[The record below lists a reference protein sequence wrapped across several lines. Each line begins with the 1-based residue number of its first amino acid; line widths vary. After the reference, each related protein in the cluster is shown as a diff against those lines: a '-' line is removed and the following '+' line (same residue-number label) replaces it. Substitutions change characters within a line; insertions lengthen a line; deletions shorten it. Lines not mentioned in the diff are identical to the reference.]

1 MPKKGSG
8 QTEGMRSSEPP
19 DRNRRTSK
27 HRAPQRAGQPP
38 QRRPKPGIEV
48 QPTARQ
54 TSMPAAHGAPDFFSR
69 RTVRFGFALV
79 VVLVLIFGFIGMY
92 RYMTG
97 SRFFELRQIDVYG
110 NSLVS
115 DEEIDQVVRSIAK
128 RKVLSADITE
138 IRNELK
144 KNELIKEVEIA
155 RVLPDM
161 MRVIIK
167 ERTPSA
173 LARRRDG
180 SVVCVD
186 TDGSLFG
193 NRSLF
198 KTTPSPPLIS
208 GLKEEHAESALE
220 INRRRIETYE
230 KLIAELK
237 GSPEPLI
244 PRIEEI
250 NFDDDQGARIIL
262 ADSRI
267 VVVLGN
273 EDFRKRLNAALDLLD
288 AVRRGDAEHLNVLRI
303 GDAEKL
309 LSGAKIAYL
318 NATIP
323 NRVVVGLEE

>member
-1 MPKKGSG
+1 MRKKATG
-8 QTEGMRSSEPP
+8 QSEGNPPEPA

-27 HRAPQRAGQPP
+27 HRAPQRQGEPP
-38 QRRPKPGIEV
+38 QRRPKPGIET
-48 QPTARQ
+48 QSSARQ
-54 TSMPAAHGAPDFFSR
+54 TSAPPPRVGGDFFSR
-69 RTVRFGFALV
+69 RAVRFGGAFV
-79 VVLVLIFGFIGMY
+79 VMVLITVGMILVY
-92 RYMTG
+92 NFMTG

-115 DEEIDQVVRSIAK
+115 EAEITQIVRSIAQ
-128 RKVLSADITE
+128 RKVLRADITQ

-144 KNELIKEVEIA
+144 KNELIKDVEIA

-167 ERTPSA
+167 ERTPYA

-180 SVVCVD
+180 AVVCID

-198 KTTPSPPLIS
+198 KATPAPPLIS
-208 GLKEEHAESALE
+208 GLKEDHAESALE
-220 INRRRIETYE
+220 LNRQRIKVYDR
-230 KLIAELK
+230 LMGELN
-237 GSPEPLI
+237 GSLPPLS

-250 NFDDDQGARIIL
+250 NFDDDQGARVIL
-262 ADSRI
+262 VDSRI
-267 VVVLGN
+267 VVVLGY
-273 EDFRKRLNAALDLLD
+273 EDFRMRLNAALDLLD
-288 AVRRGDAEHLNVLRI
+288 AVRRNDAEALNVLRI